1 MLPMCEKMANLT
13 ENLIQFLEVLQSHLF
28 IGKPSLK
35 DLNASGFYFVPFL
48 SLGGVNFENYIEI
61 LAGRGR

>member
-13 ENLIQFLEVLQSHLF
+13 QFLEVLQSHLF

-48 SLGGVNFENYIEI
+48 FLGGVNFENYIEI